1 MTRMIKKILSVS
13 VLATSFICSDLAYS
27 AAEDYSPFV
36 DKKRPTN
43 VYFGD
48 THLHSSRSTDAGLGG
63 AKLGPEQAFRAARG
77 EQVVSH
83 TGLKFQLQRPLDF
96 LVLADHAENQGLAD
110 FIRVSDPVVLNN
122 PKGKQWH
129 DMVKSGD
136 GYNAFIEWLRA
147 DNSDLINDKVMQ
159 ETAWQQQTDIA
170 EQFNQPGIFTTLHG
184 FEWTSH
190 PGGNNLHRVVIFRD
204 GKDKTQQVIP
214 YSQYDSINPEDL
226 WDYMEGY
233 ERLTGGQVL
242 AIPHNSN
249 LSNGMMFDVETL
261 AGKPFD
267 QIYVAR
273 RARWEPL
280 VEITQMKGTSE
291 AHPFLSPDDTF
302 ANFELLDHTNL
313 SGKAPKTKDMLAKE
327 YVREALK
334 TGLSLQNKLGINP
347 YQFGVIGSTDSHTG
361 LPSAREDNNFGKA
374 HIVEPDKTRVN
385 RPLIKAPNPE
395 LSMMVKDLG
404 ASGLAA
410 VWAENNTREA
420 IFDAMMRKETY
431 ATTGSRMKVRVFAG
445 RHFTKADLDRPDW
458 VDYAY
463 QQGVPMGGQLASG
476 SSAPTF
482 LIMAQRDPDGA
493 NLDRIQVVKGW
504 LDADGNT
511 HERIYDVAV
520 SGGREID
527 SEGVCSTP
535 VGSTVDLNAP
545 GYNNSIGAANLQT
558 FWTDPHY
565 DAKESAFYY
574 VRVIEIPI
582 PRWTAY
588 DKVRLGAEIPEGT
601 AMVVQDRAYTS
612 PIWVLPN

>member
-1 MTRMIKKILSVS
+1 MIKKLLPLSVFAIAL
-13 VLATSFICSDLAYS
+13 LAVN
-27 AAEDYSPFV
+27 AARAEGSNYSPFV

-63 AKLGPEQAFRAARG
+63 ARVGPEQAFRAARG
-77 EQVVSH
+77 ELVTSH

-110 FIRVSDPVVLNN
+110 FIRTSDPVVLNN

-129 DMVKSGD
+129 DMVKAGD

-147 DNSDLINDKVMQ
+147 DNNDLINDPVMQ
-159 ETAWQQQTDIA
+159 KTAWQQQTDIA
-170 EQFNQPGIFTTLHG
+170 ERFNQPGVFTALHG

-204 GKDKTQQVIP
+204 AKDKTQQVVP

-233 ERLTGGQVL
+233 ERKTGGQVL

-267 QIYVAR
+267 RAYVQR
-273 RARWEPL
+273 RARFEPL

-291 AHPFLSPDDTF
+291 AHPFLSPDDPF
-302 ANFELLDHTNL
+302 ADFEIMDISNL
-313 SGKAPKTKDMLAKE
+313 SGKAPKTNDMLAKE

-334 TGLSLQNKLGINP
+334 TGLKLQHTLGVNP

-385 RPLIKAPNPE
+385 RPLIEAPIPE

-404 ASGLAA
+404 ATGLAA
-410 VWAENNTREA
+410 VWAEENTRDA
-420 IFDAMMRKETY
+420 IFDAMLRKETY

-445 RHFTKADLDRPDW
+445 WGFSEDDLNRPDW
-458 VDYAY
+458 VDFAY
-463 QQGVPMGGQLASG
+463 QNGVPMGGQLESSVQ
-476 SSAPTF
+476 SSAPRF
-482 LIMAQRDPDGA
+482 LVMAQRDPDGA
-493 NLDRIQVVKGW
+493 NLDRIQIVKGW

-520 SGGREID
+520 SGGRVINA
-527 SEGVCSTP
+527 EGVCVTP
-535 VGSTVDLNAP
+535 VGSTVDLSVPNYSNA
-545 GYNNSIGAANLQT
+545 IGSATLQA
-558 FWTDPHY
+558 FWSDPHFQVSE
-565 DAKESAFYY
+565 AAFYY

-588 DKVRLGAEIPEGT
+588 DKVRLGAEVPEGT

-612 PIWVLPN
+612 PIWVTAKQ